1 MGTCGTIWTHLVVLQ
16 GLSEVLKRKLESHV
30 LCTGINLA
38 ESCVQKNT
46 SFYI

>member
-1 MGTCGTIWTHLVVLQ
+1 MATCGTIWTHLVVLQ
-16 GLSEVLKRKLESHV
+16 GLSEVLSHV